1 MNRETG
7 IKRILLCGAL
17 AVTLIGS
24 IFLFR
29 NTAGKADRPGGQQEI
44 IDLAQMQGTDS
55 TGLQGIYSE
64 DNRETD
70 LAESQEGIDAQG
82 NSESDPT
89 EEEGTDSEGDQR
101 TDLTGLQGT
110 NGEGQAVP
118 SGSDAVAVFH
128 EQQVKSR
135 EEKLNFIQMYNF
147 LFPQELLDLIARNEE
162 TVDFVYAYP
171 EIVRNEL
178 DTEEAAMKTVLTEE
192 ESESAHPL
200 LLQWDERW
208 GAMPYG
214 SSMMA
219 LSGCGPTCLAM
230 AAVGMTG
237 NAQVTPADVG
247 MFSMEHGY
255 YTVGEGT
262 SWDLITE
269 GCEAYG
275 LRARSIANSEEE
287 MVQNLDNGRMLI
299 CSVSPGDFTQTG
311 HFILIYGY
319 EDGRFQ
325 INDPNSVIR
334 SSIGWTYERLK
345 GQLRNIWAMSVKS
358 E

>member
-55 TGLQGIYSE
+55 TGLQSIDPE
-64 DNRETD
+64 DDRETD
-70 LAESQEGIDAQG
+70 MAGLQ
-82 NSESDPT
+82 
-89 EEEGTDSEGDQR
+89 EGTDA
-101 TDLTGLQGT
+101 
-110 NGEGQAVP
+110 EGQAGVL
-118 SGSDAVAVFH
+118 SGSDAVAAFH

-230 AAVGMTG
+230 AAVGMTS